1 MGNDMGEK
9 EEGVKDTEQIK
20 ERQGRQKKRMVKGRG
35 KSAEWVII
43 RKMIKEKNNGR
54 GGMNIQQKLFRP
66 GTKPALALKSRER
79 ITR

>member
-35 KSAEWVII
+35 KSAE
-43 RKMIKEKNNGR
+43 
-54 GGMNIQQKLFRP
+54 
-66 GTKPALALKSRER
+66 
-79 ITR
+79 

>member
-1 MGNDMGEK
+1 
-9 EEGVKDTEQIK
+9 
-20 ERQGRQKKRMVKGRG
+20 MVKGRG